1 MDILLFVV
9 RSPLQAFAAKV
20 AAPVKSALSIFIA
33 GILCMQGHQL
43 AKKDQE
49 KLADA
54 LQHQALHCC
63 RDPSLALPVT
73 AVVWLGAAIETVTEQ
88 QKVHLPCLSLS

>member
-1 MDILLFVV
+1 
-9 RSPLQAFAAKV
+9 
-20 AAPVKSALSIFIA
+20 
-33 GILCMQGHQL
+33 MQGDQL

-63 RDPSLALPVT
+63 RDPSLAIPMT